1 MNKIEKDKQEMI
13 YGIHP
18 LMEAVDAGKEIE
30 KVLIQKGLRSDGF
43 KEIMSTLKEM
53 SVPVQFVPREKLNR
67 LSKKN
72 HQGVIAFV
80 SPVAFFRIEDV
91 LPTVFEK
98 GEDPFFLI
106 LDRLTDVRNFGAILR
121 TAEAAGIHA
130 VIIPT
135 RNTAQLNS
143 GTVKSSAGA
152 IYKIPICR
160 SENLKVSI
168 NYLKGSGVKICAAT
182 EKADKSIYQTQLY
195 GPIAIIMGSE
205 GEGVSPEYLK
215 QADEIFAI
223 PMYGEIGSLNVSVAS
238 GIVLYETVRQ
248 KIIAG

>member
-1 MNKIEKDKQEMI
+1 MNNKEKDKQEMI

-30 KVLIQKGLRSDGF
+30 KVLIQKGLRSEGF
-43 KEIMSTLKEM
+43 KDLMAMLKDM

-67 LSKKN
+67 LSRKN
-72 HQGVIAFV
+72 HQGVIAFI
-80 SPVAFFRIEDV
+80 SPVTFYKIEDV
-91 LPTVFEK
+91 LPMVFEK
-98 GEDPFFLI
+98 GENPFFLI

-121 TAEAAGIHA
+121 TAESAGVHA
-130 VIIPT
+130 VLIPS

-160 SENLKVSI
+160 SDNLKVSI
-168 NYLKGSGVKICAAT
+168 NYLKGSGIKVCAAT
-182 EKADKSIYQTQLY
+182 EKTDTSIYDADLS

-205 GEGVSPEYLK
+205 GEGISPEYLK
-215 QADEIFAI
+215 QCDEKLAI
-223 PMYGEIGSLNVSVAS
+223 PMLGEIGSLNVSVAC
-238 GIVLYETVRQ
+238 GVVLYEVVRQ

>member
-13 YGIHP
+13 YGIRP
-18 LMEAVDAGKEIE
+18 LIEAVDAGKEIE

-43 KEIMSTLKEM
+43 KELMSTLKEL

-72 HQGVIAFV
+72 HQGIIAFV
-80 SPVAFFRIEDV
+80 SPVTFFRIEDV
-91 LPTVFEK
+91 LPMVFEK

-121 TAEAAGIHA
+121 TAEASGVHA
-130 VIIPT
+130 VLIPT

-182 EKADKSIYQTQLY
+182 EKAEKSIYETELS

-205 GEGVSPEYLK
+205 DEGVSPEYLK
-215 QADEIFAI
+215 QADEMFAI

-238 GIVLYETVRQ
+238 GVVLYETVRQ

>member
-1 MNKIEKDKQEMI
+1 MNNREKDKQEMI

-43 KEIMSTLKEM
+43 KELMALLKEL

-67 LSKKN
+67 LSRKN
-72 HQGVIAFV
+72 HQGVIAFI
-80 SPVAFFRIEDV
+80 SPVSFYKIEDV
-91 LPTVFEK
+91 LPMIFEK
-98 GEDPFFLI
+98 GENPFFLI
-106 LDRLTDVRNFGAILR
+106 LDKLTDVRNFGAILR
-121 TAEAAGIHA
+121 TAESAGVHA
-130 VIIPT
+130 VLIPT

-168 NYLKGSGVKICAAT
+168 NYLKGSGVKVCAAT
-182 EKADKSIYQTQLY
+182 EKADKSVYDAQLS
-195 GPIAIIMGSE
+195 GPLAIIMGSE

-215 QADEIFAI
+215 QCDEKFAI
-223 PMYGEIGSLNVSVAS
+223 PMLGEIGSLNVSVAS
-238 GIVLYETVRQ
+238 GVVLYEAVRQ